1 MPDPFHYPPLTPDEL
16 AAIRVP
22 VSRDDLLSLARQI
35 PAGRRADHPEHDDY
49 DDWIAAAGEGLD
61 GLRTLLGWALGAR
74 GDVEII
80 RNASSWT
87 MRDHGAKPKDNA
99 RLTWTDG
106 TSPPLRFDAER
117 IDPTVA
123 RCPDEA
129 TFLHAAAREVARRPN
144 L

>member
-1 MPDPFHYPPLTPDEL
+1 MPHCGDP
-16 AAIRVP
+16 IRRN
-22 VSRDDLLSLARQI
+22 SRDGGATQAGQPNEDGLRQ
-35 PAGRRADHPEHDDY
+35 RHDY

>member
-1 MPDPFHYPPLTPDEL
+1 MPDPFHYPPLTHDEI
-16 AAIRVP
+16 AAIRLP

-35 PAGRRADHPEHDDY
+35 PAWRRAEAPERDD
-49 DDWIAAAGEGLD
+49 DGWISSAGDGLD

-87 MRDHGAKPKDNA
+87 LRDHGAKPKDNA

-106 TSPPLRFDAER
+106 TSPRLRFDAER

-123 RCPDEA
+123 RCPDEV